1 MQLEGQVVPGLGEEV
16 GVGQRSPDLQGL
28 LNGGR
33 CLPPSAQGV
42 EPRGTDSPAQ
52 ALLCLFFGGVKCGFE
67 CGERGAEQV
76 W

>member
-1 MQLEGQVVPGLGEEV
+1 MMGAPVNRCRRSLTAPRLTSAAHAGPYR
-16 GVGQRSPDLQGL
+16 GVGAVS
-28 LNGGR
+28 
-33 CLPPSAQGV
+33 
-42 EPRGTDSPAQ
+42 GTDSLAQ

>member
-1 MQLEGQVVPGLGEEV
+1 MKH
-16 GVGQRSPDLQGL
+16 D
-28 LNGGR
+28 GR
-33 CLPPSAQGV
+33 TREPLPPVLDGTAAHAGPYRDVGAVS
-42 EPRGTDSPAQ
+42 GTDSLAQ